1 MAEDFKPYLESTKVV
16 DWTHPRVKAKAG
28 QLADGCRDDL
38 EKARWIFEWTRD
50 EIKHSADFALNP
62 VTCSASEVLEYGTG
76 FCYAKSHLMVAM
88 LRANGI
94 PAGFCYQRLR
104 LEGPDPAFGLHGY
117 GAVYLP
123 DFGWYR
129 LDPRGNKPGVSTPF
143 SPPVERLAFP
153 AYQEGEWND
162 PKIRP
167 EPLPIVIAALRRAL
181 TWDRL
186 LKNLPDAQDP
196 A

>member
-28 QLADGCRDDL
+28 QLADGCRDEL

-117 GAVYLP
+117 AAVYLP

-129 LDPRGNKPGVSTPF
+129 LDPRGNKSGVSTQF

-153 AYQEGEWND
+153 GHQEGEWND

-167 EPLPIVIAALRRAL
+167 EPLPVVIAALRRQL
-181 TWDRL
+181 TWDQL
-186 LKNLPDAQDP
+186 LKNLPDVQDP
-196 A
+196 G

>member
-1 MAEDFKPYLESTKVV
+1 MAENMDPYLESTPVV

-28 QLADGCRDDL
+28 QLADGCKDDV
-38 EKARWIFEWTRD
+38 EKARWVYEWTRD
-50 EIKHSADFALNP
+50 EIKHSSDFALNP

-76 FCYAKSHLMVAM
+76 YCFAKAHLMVAM

-104 LEGPDPAFGLHGY
+104 TDGPDPAFGLHGY
-117 GAVYLP
+117 GAAYLP
-123 DFGWYR
+123 GFGWYR
-129 LDPRGNKPGVSTPF
+129 LDPRGNRPGLTARF
-143 SPPVERLAFP
+143 SPPDEQLAF
-153 AYQEGEWND
+153 AANQEGEWND

-167 EPLPIVIAALRRAL
+167 EPLPLVVAALRRHL
-181 TWDRL
+181 TWDQF
-186 LKNLPDAQDP
+186 LKNLPDAADP